1 MMVGV
6 VFAIA
11 TPRDVK
17 PLPAFVFGEFAG
29 LAIMVTMTLFVLPVV
44 SPVTRSHL
52 MWGSDVSAMPVS
64 VAFIMHMVY
73 GAGLSLA
80 PWFRRRFSAA

>member
-1 MMVGV
+1 
-6 VFAIA
+6 
-11 TPRDVK
+11 
-17 PLPAFVFGEFAG
+17 
-29 LAIMVTMTLFVLPVV
+29 MTLFVLPVV

-52 MWGSDVSAMPVS
+52 MWGSDVSATPVS